1 MASKL
6 PDKQSTAQDIQA
18 SIGKVKN
25 APLVTG
31 ADKVSIQICYYRG

>member
-6 PDKQSTAQDIQA
+6 PNKKSNTQDIQA
-18 SIGKVKN
+18 FIGEVKN

-31 ADKVSIQICYYRG
+31 ENKG